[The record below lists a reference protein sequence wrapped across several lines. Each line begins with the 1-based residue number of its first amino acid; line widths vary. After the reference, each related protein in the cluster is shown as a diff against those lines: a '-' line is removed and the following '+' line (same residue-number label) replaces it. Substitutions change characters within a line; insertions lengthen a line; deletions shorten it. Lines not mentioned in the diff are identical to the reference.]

1 MDDMK
6 DRIRMI
12 MESQHMTQQTFANFI
27 GMSPAS
33 LSSIFNN
40 RTKPTLTTVEA
51 IMGRIPTLNIDWLL
65 FGRGSM
71 FADTSA
77 SSERTAG
84 NDEKNGGEADAES
97 AAYSPDLF
105 AAQPERNVTADRSR
119 QAVAPVRAE
128 VKFVERP
135 QRQITEI
142 RVYFDDQT
150 YESFVPKK

>member
-1 MDDMK
+1 
-6 DRIRMI
+6 MI

-51 IMGRIPTLNIDWLL
+51 IMNKIPTLNIDWLM
-65 FGRGSM
+65 FGRGQM
-71 FADTSA
+71 FSTDSSA
-77 SSERTAG
+77 SDGTAG
-84 NDEKNGGEADAES
+84 NDGNGDPDAETEPS
-97 AAYSPDLF
+97 AYTPDLF
-105 AAQPERNVTADRSR
+105 AEPQER
-119 QAVAPVRAE
+119 QAQAEHKRQPSAQLRPE